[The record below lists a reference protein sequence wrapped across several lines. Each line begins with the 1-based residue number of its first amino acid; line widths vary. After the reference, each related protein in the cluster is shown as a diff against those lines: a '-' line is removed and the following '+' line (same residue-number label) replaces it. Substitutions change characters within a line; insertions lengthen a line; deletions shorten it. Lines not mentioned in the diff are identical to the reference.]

1 MPRKNKGMWYE
12 VHPTPAKD
20 KDGKNLV
27 YVRPL
32 SGQRM
37 TMKEL
42 ESYCERN
49 FNARYGELTRT
60 FDVFIRAASEF
71 LAKGYRIETPIGT
84 FAPKLSLTRP
94 VSDAGEV
101 KDRDV
106 QLDGVEYTPGK
117 LWHREMAKWHDGF
130 RRAHNPDSGRLLAD
144 RDKLEQ
150 TMRKTLS
157 DLGGYVTVNAFA
169 ARSGLTKYSARKLLD
184 EWTTGPVPKLLK
196 TKQSKVFIY
205 TEV

>member
-1 MPRKNKGMWYE
+1 MPRKNIGMWYE

-37 TMKEL
+37 NMKEL

-71 LAKGYRIETPIGT
+71 LAKG
-84 FAPKLSLTRP
+84 
-94 VSDAGEV
+94 
-101 KDRDV
+101 
-106 QLDGVEYTPGK
+106 
-117 LWHREMAKWHDGF
+117 
-130 RRAHNPDSGRLLAD
+130 
-144 RDKLEQ
+144 
-150 TMRKTLS
+150 
-157 DLGGYVTVNAFA
+157 
-169 ARSGLTKYSARKLLD
+169 
-184 EWTTGPVPKLLK
+184 
-196 TKQSKVFIY
+196 
-205 TEV
+205 